1 MTNVSPGSAA
11 CRAAGADV
19 VAKNE
24 KKIFYKVL
32 TRIKFYAILV
42 A

>member
-1 MTNVSPGSAA
+1 MTNVSPGGAA

-19 VAKNE
+19 VAETE
-24 KKIFYKVL
+24 KKFFYKVL
-32 TRIKFYAILV
+32 TRIKFYAILI